1 VGHSCIRRAAVGM
14 HLFIYNIDP
23 ISSDHINHL
32 KMSLRTF
39 QVKVPKEGVERW
51 LNDWMRSGLADFPT
65 DDSSKQVLQ
74 IIANLFKDYNSQ
86 VRSDY
91 TMIAPLC

>member
-1 VGHSCIRRAAVGM
+1 M

-23 ISSDHINHL
+23 ISSDLINHL

-51 LNDWMRSGLADFPT
+51 LNDWMRSGITHNFRSPLA
-65 DDSSKQVLQ
+65 
-74 IIANLFKDYNSQ
+74 
-86 VRSDY
+86 
-91 TMIAPLC
+91 